1 MKKFL
6 AIILS
11 ALMSLG
17 VVVKCKADDSSTY
30 GISPERQ
37 VQTSQTFRAGAGMSQ
52 SYYMQ
57 TTVDSYVN
65 YTELVDYKG
74 YQHITFGYS
83 LTKEPVT
90 KKAMSSGDRDR
101 YSQSGTLRYAFG
113 GPIDGW
119 EMYVFT
125 EHYYR

>member
-37 VQTSQTFRAGAGMSQ
+37 VQTSQTFRAGAEMSQ

-57 TTVDSYVN
+57 MTVDSYVN

-90 KKAMSSGDRDR
+90 KKS
-101 YSQSGTLRYAFG
+101 YEQ
-113 GPIDGW
+113 W
-119 EMYVFT
+119 
-125 EHYYR
+125 